1 MARLRDARAK
11 AAYALIYK
19 HVSDGDLRTILFTN
33 HFQNGLATIQFLDLA
48 YDTPITRSEL
58 REMDKLW
65 TELSIAQDV
74 GVQQDSV
81 SRFAKLLQRVNA
93 ERPAAHRYGFTEL
106 TEKLLEAIAD
116 ASRHFN
122 EGAMREYDAPA
133 GSRQFEYPAGHP
145 AFPGQ
150 RNFGACVHYY
160 DGQWKQAVKSK
171 ILTVTAPLR
180 RSGGQSARVA
190 ADAAYQVQQSHP
202 PADRRAPSPTR
213 TLQALAATG
222 LDVTSGTVTTSDF
235 HALAAPELANAVGEG
250 EDSDDFTLEQ
260 CYDADNI
267 PSVEIICD
275 NCRGVTSLT
284 MSTIFEN
291 SSSNLCME
299 EESVSLAMRQN
310 MFMHFRHLEMSFPNT
325 GRMFVKKFCE
335 RW

>member
-1 MARLRDARAK
+1 MGGPGAGAPPIPHGAPGLKMARLRDARAK

-180 RSGGQSARVA
+180 RSGGSCSYGA
-190 ADAAYQVQQSHP
+190 
-202 PADRRAPSPTR
+202 
-213 TLQALAATG
+213 
-222 LDVTSGTVTTSDF
+222 
-235 HALAAPELANAVGEG
+235 
-250 EDSDDFTLEQ
+250 
-260 CYDADNI
+260 
-267 PSVEIICD
+267 
-275 NCRGVTSLT
+275 
-284 MSTIFEN
+284 
-291 SSSNLCME
+291 
-299 EESVSLAMRQN
+299 
-310 MFMHFRHLEMSFPNT
+310 
-325 GRMFVKKFCE
+325 
-335 RW
+335 